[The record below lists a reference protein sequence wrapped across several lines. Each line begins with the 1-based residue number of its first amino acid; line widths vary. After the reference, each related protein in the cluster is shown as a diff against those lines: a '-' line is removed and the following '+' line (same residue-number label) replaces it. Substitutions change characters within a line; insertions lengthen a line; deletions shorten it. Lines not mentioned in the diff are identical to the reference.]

1 MRWHASKKREAKIDV
16 GEGLCSA
23 LVLRMTY
30 GRAEQSA
37 AFLQIEDRRLA
48 KRKKKRRSLVAAL
61 LDGLLSVIDWVCEG
75 ISGAVVALFGAV
87 FKGIWTLLGWA
98 ARLIWEGVSILVS
111 VPVWLF
117 RKITTPKNDA
127 SRCLKLDGPE
137 FEAYVALVLEDNGFR
152 HVALTKGSGDQGV
165 DILAER
171 NGKTYAI
178 QCKNYAGAVGNFA
191 VQEAYTGAQFYGCD
205 AAAVI
210 CPGEFTR
217 GAKELAQSTGVLLW
231 DGKKLSHMM
240 HISGRRP
247 KRGGGA

>member
-1 MRWHASKKREAKIDV
+1 MA
-16 GEGLCSA
+16 
-23 LVLRMTY
+23 
-30 GRAEQSA
+30 
-37 AFLQIEDRRLA
+37 
-48 KRKKKRRSLVAAL
+48 RKKKRRSLIAVL
-61 LDGLLSVIDWVCEG
+61 FDGLLSLIDLICESV
-75 ISGAVVALFGAV
+75 SGAVIWLLAMAGRGLLAFLRGILFLAAKAAG
-87 FKGIWTLLGWA
+87 LL
-98 ARLIWEGVSILVS
+98 LSL
-111 VPVWLF
+111 PVWLF
-117 RKITTPKNDA
+117 RKVTAPKNGA
-127 SRCLKLDGPE
+127 ARCLRLDGPE
-137 FEAYVALVLEDNGFR
+137 FEAYVALVLEDNGFK

-178 QCKNYAGAVGNFA
+178 QCKNYEGTVGNFA

-240 HISGRRP
+240 RISGRRP
-247 KRGGGA
+247 RHRA

>member
-1 MRWHASKKREAKIDV
+1 MARKR
-16 GEGLCSA
+16 
-23 LVLRMTY
+23 
-30 GRAEQSA
+30 
-37 AFLQIEDRRLA
+37 
-48 KRKKKRRSLVAAL
+48 KKRRSLIAAAFE
-61 LDGLLSVIDWVCEG
+61 GLLSAIDWLCE
-75 ISGAVVALFGAV
+75 SVAGAAVALLSAV
-87 FKGIWTLLGWA
+87 FRGIWALLGWA
-98 ARLIWEGVSILVS
+98 AGLLLEAVRILLC

-117 RKITTPKNDA
+117 RKITAPKNGA
-127 SRCLKLDGPE
+127 ARCLKLDGPE
-137 FEAYVALVLEDNGFR
+137 FEAYVALLLEDNGFK

-178 QCKNYAGAVGNFA
+178 QCKNYEGAVGNFA
-191 VQEAYTGAQFYGCD
+191 VQEAYSGAQFYGCD

-240 HISGRRP
+240 RISGRRP
-247 KRGGGA
+247 RHQR

>member
-1 MRWHASKKREAKIDV
+1 MAKK
-16 GEGLCSA
+16 
-23 LVLRMTY
+23 
-30 GRAEQSA
+30 
-37 AFLQIEDRRLA
+37 
-48 KRKKKRRSLVAAL
+48 KKKRRSLIAAAF
-61 LDGLLSVIDWVCEG
+61 DGLLSVIDWLCE
-75 ISGAVVALFGAV
+75 SVAGAVVALMGAV
-87 FKGIWTLLGWA
+87 FSGIRALLGWA
-98 ARLIWEGVSILVS
+98 ARRIWEGLCILAS

-117 RKITTPKNDA
+117 RKITAPKNTA

-137 FEAYVALVLEDNGFR
+137 FEAYVALVLEDNGFK

-178 QCKNYAGAVGNFA
+178 QCKNYEGSVGNFA

-205 AAAVI
+205 KAAVI

-240 HISGRRP
+240 KISGRRP
-247 KRGGGA
+247 HHRA